1 MGGTQDKLAVLPVR
15 ETRADRRGPHAA
27 WGLSSADD
35 ELLSRRK
42 GPGEMSEAERAFLNP
57 WEKHQKHSRF
67 PFKFTLHTLLV
78 LLVTAQLLVFN
89 LQDALY
95 SRTMHKGFKFFFMPE
110 GYDRDDAPQ
119 TMTVYTLEDTLS
131 GLQKVVDEFWALPA
145 KSIATM
151 GWVESDE

>member
-1 MGGTQDKLAVLPVR
+1 MR
-15 ETRADRRGPHAA
+15 EAD
-27 WGLSSADD
+27 
-35 ELLSRRK
+35 
-42 GPGEMSEAERAFLNP
+42 RAFLNP
-57 WEKHQKHSRF
+57 WEKHHKHSRF

-119 TMTVYTLEDTLS
+119 EMTVYSIDETLS
-131 GLQKVVDEFWALPA
+131 AVQKVVDEFWALPA

-151 GWVESDE
+151 GWVENDK